1 MPDFKFLLL
10 RNYIIRHAERM
21 QQLARRIYSPI
32 FLFALL
38 FHRAASIIIERF
50 SPGFDRNDGQRNIYA
65 EYLDILVI
73 EAEAVID
80 LFVIPRLEL
89 NDHID
94 FLGHFDSAHTE
105 YPAGVYYADAAQLDK
120 VAYIIRRTADERSR
134 RNAANLDR
142 VIRYQSVTALYK
154 LKGSLALADAAV
166 TKDQDTP
173 AADFDKHAVARDAL
187 GELDA
192 QI

>member
-10 RNYIIRHAERM
+10 GNYIVRHAERM
-21 QQLARRIYSPI
+21 QQLARRII
-32 FLFALL
+32 AHFLLPVI
-38 FHRAASIIIERF
+38 HRRRF
-50 SPGFDRNDGQRNIYA
+50 DYYRKISSGFDRNDGQRDIYA

-105 YPAGVYYADAAQLDK
+105 YSAGVYYADAAQLDK

-134 RNAANLDR
+134 RDTANLDR
-142 VIRYQSVTALYK
+142 VVRYQSVTALYK
-154 LKGSLALADAAV
+154 LKGSLTLSDAAV
-166 TKDQDTP
+166 TEDQDTL

>member
-1 MPDFKFLLL
+1 
-10 RNYIIRHAERM
+10 M
-21 QQLARRIYSPI
+21 QQLARRII
-32 FLFALL
+32 AHFLLPVI
-38 FHRAASIIIERF
+38 HRRRF
-50 SPGFDRNDGQRNIYA
+50 DYYRKISSGLDRNDGQRDIYA

-73 EAEAVID
+73 KTEAVID
-80 LFVIPRLEL
+80 LFIIPRLEL

-120 VAYIIRRTADERSR
+120 VAYIIRCTADERSR

-166 TKDQDTP
+166 TEDQDTL

-192 QI
+192 QIGYKS